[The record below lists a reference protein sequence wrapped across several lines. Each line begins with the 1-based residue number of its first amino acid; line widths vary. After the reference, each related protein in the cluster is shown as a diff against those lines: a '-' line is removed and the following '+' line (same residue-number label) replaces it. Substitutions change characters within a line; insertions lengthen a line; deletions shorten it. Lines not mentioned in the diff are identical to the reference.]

1 MVTYADI
8 QRIYRTEK
16 ALPGLQKIDDDFF
29 EEYKK
34 LQLSMTDEHRDY
46 LEKLGSEIFERRKV
60 KIILSAMRSSSKEPA
75 NMAPVEREFFCR
87 IVKDF
92 ENYKD
97 SVFSLGGGV
106 ATEEKKPASTPK
118 VRIKFLAALP
128 AVIGTDLV
136 HYGPFN
142 EGEASEIP
150 IQNAKILIAQ
160 GIAEEA

>member
-16 ALPGLQKIDDDFF
+16 ALPGLQKIDDNFY

-46 LEKLGSEIFERRKV
+46 LEKLGAEIFERRKV
-60 KIILSAMRSSSKEPA
+60 KIILSAMRSSAKEPA

-87 IVKDF
+87 IIKDF
-92 ENYKD
+92 GDYKD
-97 SVFSLGGGV
+97 SVFSLGGGL
-106 ATEEKKPASTPK
+106 AAEEKKKTATPK

-128 AVIGTDLV
+128 AVIGIDLV

-142 EGEASEIP
+142 EGESSDMP
-150 IQNAKILIAQ
+150 LQNAKILIEQ